1 MDDLAPGRRGPTAT
15 KETGAECNA
24 VKTKYTGRTRLLG
37 AVDAVGGGD
46 DNAKALL
53 GSVAMTMI
61 RVFLDYLVD

>member
-1 MDDLAPGRRGPTAT
+1 VQLMPL
-15 KETGAECNA
+15 
-24 VKTKYTGRTRLLG
+24 
-37 AVDAVGGGD
+37 GGGD